1 MKRYPQMSRT
11 ELDGES
17 AGAAPANQDPLL
29 RLRYEQSSTTQP
41 LILLFVARECP
52 GSSQSAGMLTQMTQG
67 VGANLSFMS
76 VDVAREPAVAGLFQV
91 HSTPTLLVV
100 LRGVVLYRALGV
112 LPERELREMIEA
124 VQRSHAASA
133 SLSASS
139 RIAK

>member
-1 MKRYPQMSRT
+1 MKRYPQMRHA
-11 ELDGES
+11 ELNAES
-17 AGAAPANQDPLL
+17 AGAAPAEQDLLL
-29 RLRYEQSSTTQP
+29 RLRCEQSSTTQP

-52 GSSQSAGMLTQMTQG
+52 GSSQLTEMLTQMAQG
-67 VGANLSFMS
+67 VGTNLSFIS

-91 HSTPTLLVV
+91 HSTPTLLVL

-139 RIAK
+139 RRAK